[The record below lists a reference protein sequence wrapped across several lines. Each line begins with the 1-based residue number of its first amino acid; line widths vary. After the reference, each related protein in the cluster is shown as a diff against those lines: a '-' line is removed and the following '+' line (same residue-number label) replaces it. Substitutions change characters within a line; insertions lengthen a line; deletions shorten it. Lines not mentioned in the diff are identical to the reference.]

1 MEVIKYDHVEETL
14 YRKILDNGLEVVVL
28 HKPEFKTTYA
38 TFSTKYGSID
48 NYFGVGNETPS
59 IVPDGIAH
67 FLEHKMFE
75 EPEGFDDVFT
85 TFAKYGA
92 SANAYT
98 SFDRTVYLFSA
109 TSNIEENVLALVN
122 YVQRPY
128 FTDENV
134 EKEKGIIAQEINM
147 YSDNPDWRVYY
158 GLIEAMYQKLPVRI
172 DIAGSVDSIYKI
184 DKETLYR
191 CYNTFYHP
199 ENMLLFIVGNESPD
213 KIISL
218 VEQNQAAKNYK
229 PLGNITRV
237 FDEEPSEV
245 SEKRKIKRLPVSMPK
260 MMLGFKE
267 KAVTLTGEAL
277 VKEEVTTK
285 LLLEI
290 IFGSS
295 SKLYQQLYDEKLIF
309 DSFGFEYNCT
319 PLYSFSV
326 IGGDTPSPDMLIE
339 KVSDAIKKLQQT
351 GISEADFERVKRK
364 KVGNYLR
371 MLNSPEAIASEYTKF
386 RFRQADMFNVLKY
399 YQACTIEDI
408 NRRLNEHFD
417 FNQLAISIVE
427 SPAAQ

>member
-28 HKPEFKTTYA
+28 HKPDFQTTYA

-48 NYFGVGNETPS
+48 NHFAVGDNEPVL
-59 IVPDGIAH
+59 VPDGIAH

-109 TSNIEENVLALVN
+109 TDHVKENVLTLVD
-122 YVQRPY
+122 YVQRPH

-134 EKEKGIIAQEINM
+134 NKEKGIIEQEINM

-158 GLIEAMYQKLPVRI
+158 GLIEALYQKLPVRI
-172 DIAGSVDSIYKI
+172 DIAGSVESIYKI
-184 DKETLYR
+184 DKETLYY
-191 CYNTFYHP
+191 CYETFYHP
-199 ENMLLFIVGNESPD
+199 QNMLLFVVGNESPET
-213 KIISL
+213 IIDL
-218 VEQNQAAKNYK
+218 VEKNQASKSFK
-229 PLGNITRV
+229 PQGEIKRI
-237 FDEEPSEV
+237 FEEEPTEIAQ
-245 SEKRKIKRLPVSMPK
+245 KRKVKHLPVSMPK
-260 MMLGFKE
+260 IMMGFKE
-267 KAVTLTGEAL
+267 KQVTLVGEEL
-277 VKEEVTTK
+277 VRDEVITK

-290 IFGSS
+290 LFGSS

-309 DSFGFEYNCT
+309 NSFGFEYNCNQ
-319 PLYSFSV
+319 LYCFSV
-326 IGGDTPSPDMLIE
+326 IGGDTPNPDLLVE
-339 KVSDAIKKLQQT
+339 KISNAVKQLQQT
-351 GISEADFERVKRK
+351 GIPEADFERVKRK

-399 YQACTIEDI
+399 YQSCTIEDV

-417 FNQLAISIVE
+417 FNQLAISLVE
-427 SPAAQ
+427 SPAQA